1 MVTRTQIL
9 ACQFEGDMHVWTTVR
24 KLICWLFWKVVT
36 KNLIVLFFTALT
48 KCQILLCLFKE
59 NVWTAV
65 RRIYMLTWMRDCF
78 FGSNLDIVLTKT
90 RVFILRE
97 CMNNSEENPICWLMD
112 VRKVVTLVYLCFF
125 FSIVADYQ
133 EISSKFSNNR
143 MQLPTIFISTPKDK
157 FTSMWTKEKPSKPV
171 S

>member
-1 MVTRTQIL
+1 MFGQ
-9 ACQFEGDMHVWTTVR
+9 QW

-36 KNLIVLFFTALT
+36 KSLIVSFFTALT

-78 FGSNLDIVLTKT
+78 FGSNLDIVLTKI

-125 FSIVADYQ
+125 LHSGWLPGNILQIFEQQNATANNIYLY
-133 EISSKFSNNR
+133 SKRQVYLHVDERKTF
-143 MQLPTIFISTPKDK
+143 
-157 FTSMWTKEKPSKPV
+157 
-171 S
+171 

>member
-65 RRIYMLTWMRDCF
+65 WRIYMLTWMRDCF

-125 FSIVADYQ
+125 LHSGWLPGNILQIFEQQNATANNIYLY
-133 EISSKFSNNR
+133 SKRQVHLHVDERKTF
-143 MQLPTIFISTPKDK
+143 
-157 FTSMWTKEKPSKPV
+157 
-171 S
+171 

>member
-78 FGSNLDIVLTKT
+78 FGSNLDILLTKI

-125 FSIVADYQ
+125 LHSGWLPGNILQIFEQQNATANNIYLY
-133 EISSKFSNNR
+133 SKRQVHLHVDERKTF
-143 MQLPTIFISTPKDK
+143 
-157 FTSMWTKEKPSKPV
+157 
-171 S
+171 

>member
-78 FGSNLDIVLTKT
+78 FGSNLDIVLTKI

-125 FSIVADYQ
+125 LHSGWLPGNILQIFEQQNATANNIYLY
-133 EISSKFSNNR
+133 SKRQVHLHVDERKTF
-143 MQLPTIFISTPKDK
+143 
-157 FTSMWTKEKPSKPV
+157 
-171 S
+171 